1 MNLDL
6 TIPAQLTRALTP
18 DLVVIA
24 GAMILLLVA
33 AWGEEDVAHD
43 RRVGWLALVVCALAA
58 AAVIELAMEHAFA
71 RRGMIAVDLFRWVV
85 DLLILFAT
93 AVTIALAMDDNR
105 REGIAM
111 GEGYVMVLFAAAG
124 MMILAAARDLMLVF
138 LGIELM
144 SIAVYVLAGLNRRSA
159 RAAEASLKYFLMGAF
174 ATGFLLYGIALVYG
188 ATGSTSF
195 ATISSVVSGEAVP
208 SPMLLIGI
216 GMLIVGF
223 GFKVAAVPFH
233 MWTPDVYEGAPTAYT
248 AFMAAAVKT
257 AAFASL
263 VRVWMESFVGARAS
277 WTPVLAWL
285 AIITMVVG
293 NLIALQQKNLKRM
306 LAYSSIAHAGYL
318 LVGVTVGT
326 LASMSAVFFYL
337 VAYSLATLGAFAVV
351 IALSR
356 PGERGQRIEDLAGL
370 WTTRPWIAAAMA
382 VFMLSLLGFPI
393 VGGMGFW
400 GKWMLLQ
407 SAIGAPVPQI
417 LLAVILVL
425 ASVISAGYYLNV
437 VVTMYMKPRADD
449 APAWPPAPRFTGWI
463 VAGAALLVLWFGV
476 QPDLFVQVATA
487 SAQVPPTLTLPRHPL
502 TNAPTPRP

>member
-6 TIPAQLTRALTP
+6 SIPAQLTRALTP
-18 DLVVIA
+18 DLIVMV
-24 GAMILLLVA
+24 GAMVLLLVA
-33 AWGEEDVAHD
+33 AWGRESPAHD
-43 RRVGWLALVVCALAA
+43 RRVGWLALVVCGLAA
-58 AAVIELAMEHAFA
+58 AAVLQLGAVHATA
-71 RRGMIAVDLFRWVV
+71 RRGMLAVDLFRWVV

-93 AVTIALAMDDNR
+93 AVSIGLAMDDNR

-111 GEGYVMVLFAAAG
+111 GEGYVMVLLAASG
-124 MMILAAARDLMLVF
+124 MMVLAAARDLMLVF

-195 ATISSVVSGEAVP
+195 ATISSVISGEAIP
-208 SPMLLIGI
+208 SPMLLIGV

-248 AFMAAAVKT
+248 AFMAAAVKA
-257 AAFASL
+257 AAFASF
-263 VRVWMESFVGARAS
+263 VRLWMESFVGVRNA
-277 WTPVLAWL
+277 WTPVLWWL
-285 AIITMVVG
+285 AVVTMIVG
-293 NLIALQQKNLKRM
+293 NLIALQQKNIKRM

-326 LASMSAVFFYL
+326 IASMSAVFFYL

-351 IALSR
+351 IAVSR
-356 PGERGQRIEDLAGL
+356 PGDRGQRIEDLAGL
-370 WTTRPWIAAAMA
+370 WSERPWLATAMA
-382 VFMLSLLGFPI
+382 VFMLSLLGFP
-393 VGGMGFW
+393 VAGGMGFF
-400 GKWMLLQ
+400 GKWMLIQAAL
-407 SAIGAPVPQI
+407 SAPIPQI
-417 LLAVILVL
+417 TLPIVLVL
-425 ASVISAGYYLNV
+425 ASVVSAGYYLNV
-437 VVTMYMKPRADD
+437 VVTMYMKPRTEG
-449 APAWPPAPRFTGWI
+449 APAWPGTPRFTGTI
-463 VAGAALLVLWFGV
+463 IALTTALVLWFGV
-476 QPDLFVQVATA
+476 QPNLFVQIATA

-502 TNAPTPRP
+502 IAPSPRP

>member
-6 TIPAQLTRALTP
+6 TIPADLTRALTP
-18 DLVVIA
+18 DLVVIV
-24 GAMILLLVA
+24 GAMVLLLVA
-33 AWGEEDVAHD
+33 VWGPETPEHD
-43 RRVGWLALVVCALAA
+43 RRVGWLALLVCVLSA
-58 AAVIELAMEHAFA
+58 AAVFMLAAQHATA
-71 RRGMIAVDLFRWVV
+71 RTGMIAVDLFRWVV

-93 AVTIALAMDDNR
+93 AVSIGLAMDDNR

-111 GEGYVMVLFAAAG
+111 GEGYVMVLFAASG

-188 ATGSTSF
+188 ATGSTSY
-195 ATISSVVSGEAVP
+195 ATIRSVLAGEVVP
-208 SPMLLIGI
+208 SPMLLVGI
-216 GMLIVGF
+216 GLLVVGF

-248 AFMAAAVKT
+248 AFMAAAVKA

-263 VRVWMESFVGARAS
+263 VRLWNESFLGVRAS
-277 WTPVLAWL
+277 WTPVLWWL
-285 AIITMVVG
+285 AVVTMVIG
-293 NLIALQQKNLKRM
+293 NLIALQQKNIKRM

-318 LVGVTVGT
+318 LVGVTVGSLT
-326 LASMSAVFFYL
+326 SMSAVFFYL
-337 VAYSLATLGAFAVV
+337 VAYALATLGAFAVV
-351 IALSR
+351 ISLSR
-356 PGERGQRIEDLAGL
+356 PGDRGQQIEDLAGL
-370 WTTRPWIAAAMA
+370 WTVRPWTAAAMA
-382 VFMLSLLGFPI
+382 VFMFSLLGFPI
-393 VGGMGFW
+393 AGGMGFW

-407 SAIGAPVPQI
+407 AALERPWDQI
-417 LLAVILVL
+417 TLAVILVL
-425 ASVISAGYYLNV
+425 ASVVSAGYYLNV

-449 APAWPPAPRFTGWI
+449 APAWPALPRIAGTIMF
-463 VAGAALLVLWFGV
+463 GAAALVLWFGL

-487 SAQVPPTLTLPRHPL
+487 SAQIPPTLTLPRHPL
-502 TNAPTPRP
+502 VNAPTPRP